1 MTPLQAAAQLATAH
15 GLRADEMTVLKD
27 GSNLLVHLAP
37 APVVLRIA
45 TFTGLIRGDPLPWL
59 EREVSLVSYLAGV
72 GASVMPP
79 SDLVPPG
86 PHVVGGWAMSAWTY
100 VDHESGTVPGP
111 LATLRALDELHDAM
125 RGFPDELPLLNPAA
139 DDLDRAIGFG
149 VGHGV
154 IGIGQADELRGR
166 RDSLIAQLTAIAPDI
181 QAQHGDAF
189 PRNSLLTPAGVVW
202 IDFEDCCSGPVL
214 WDLAILIRQGG
225 GEQVAEIVRRRFGD
239 EALQTAVALR
249 GIQGDVWTILHDAR
263 ASHGW

>member
-1 MTPLQAAAQLATAH
+1 MTPLQAVAQLAIDH
-15 GLRADEMTVLKD
+15 GLRTDDMMVLKD

-37 APVVLRIA
+37 APVVLRVA
-45 TFTGLIRGDPLPWL
+45 TFTGLVRMDPLPCL
-59 EREVSLVSYLAGV
+59 EREVSLVSYLASV

-100 VDHESGTVPGP
+100 VDHERGAVPGP
-111 LATLRALDELHDAM
+111 LDTLRALDELHAVM
-125 RGFPDELPLLNPAA
+125 RGYSGELPLLNPAA
-139 DDLDRAIGFG
+139 DDLDSAIRFG

-154 IGIGQADELRGR
+154 IGIERAEELRGR
-166 RDSLIAQLTAIAPDI
+166 RDDLIAQLTSIAPDI

-189 PRNSLLTPAGVVW
+189 PRNSLLTPTGVVW

-225 GEQVAEIVRRRFGD
+225 GEDVAEVVRGRHGR
-239 EALQTAVALR
+239 EAVEIAIALR
-249 GIQGDVWTILHDAR
+249 GIQGEVWTILHDAR